1 MTPTHDE
8 LVRDNA
14 AIGALLARLRRQLR
28 TYLWLYGIAAAIVV
42 LGVSFWVSLA
52 IDYWQEPGPG
62 VRLGLLALAAIAFLA
77 VLFVY
82 LGRRAFVR
90 LNDRSLALVLERRFQ
105 QFDDSLITA
114 VELAGRPHPDEPY
127 GAALLEH
134 SRAAAAERAA
144 ATDTAAVFNYRPLY
158 RAIVAALVLVISI
171 GMFAVA
177 APEALALWSRR
188 SFLLS
193 SELWPRSTH
202 LAIEGFDNGRVK
214 VARGS
219 DLQLTVKADASMEIP
234 EVVEVRLRSEDGSL
248 RRENMVREGVADPA
262 RDDYQFFSHTIAG
275 VLAPLELEIVG
286 GDDRLRGLHIDVVE
300 SPAITGMTVFV
311 EYPRYMVRPDLG
323 LYTPRELPV
332 TEFMQLP
339 LGSRVTVRAKANKE
353 LVEVAVSYR
362 QDESTDVSRTVELS
376 SKPAGQPRREFEF
389 TLEELNGDKTLL
401 FTLLDRDGLR
411 NREPVRLSIGARP
424 DEPPQV
430 AVRLQGIGTAITK
443 AARLPIAGQ
452 ITDDY
457 GVAEAW
463 FEYSVDE
470 GQPARRPLRAKLRG
484 RVEATLDAQN
494 DEAFDARD
502 ELQLAPGQKLLITV
516 KASDQYDLQHEP
528 HVGSAQRYLLD
539 VVTPEQLRLLLE
551 GRELNLRRRF
561 ETIID
566 EVTRTRESLSAVAFE
581 GKASGQEATDE
592 DESLDSPASLASLHV
607 QRAMQ
612 NARKNAQETLGVAT
626 SFDEIREEL
635 VNNRLDTEELKGRLK
650 DKISDPLKKIV
661 DERFAELEKR
671 LSHLQENLS
680 NEQGG
685 PEALAQAQQQFDV
698 IIVEMQQVLSQMLEL
713 ETFNEAIALLRSI
726 MESQEKVHEKT
737 KQKRKSILFE

>member
-1 MTPTHDE
+1 MTLSHDKPG
-8 LVRDNA
+8 RDDA
-14 AIGALLARLRRQLR
+14 AIGALLARLRRQVR
-28 TYLWLYGIAAAIVV
+28 TYIWLQGLAMAVVV
-42 LGVSFWVSLA
+42 LGVSFWISLA
-52 IDYWQEPGPG
+52 IDYWQEPGPELR
-62 VRLGLLALAAIAFLA
+62 VGLLVLAAVGFVAA
-77 VLFVY
+77 VFFY
-82 LGRRAFVR
+82 LVRRAFVR
-90 LNDRSLALVLERRFQ
+90 LSDRSLALVLERRFHE
-105 QFDDSLITA
+105 FDDSLITA
-114 VELAGRPHPDEPY
+114 VELARRRSEEEPY
-127 GAALLEH
+127 GAALLEQ
-134 SRAAAAERAA
+134 SRAEAAQRAV
-144 ATDTAAVFNYRPLY
+144 TADSRAVFNYRPLY
-158 RAIVAALVLVISI
+158 RATAAALGLALSI

-193 SELWPRSTH
+193 AELWPRNTR
-202 LAIEGFDNGRVK
+202 LAIEGFENGRVK

-219 DLQLTVKADASMEIP
+219 DLQLLVKADTTMQVP

-248 RRENMVREGVADPA
+248 RRENMVREGVADPG
-262 RDDYQFFSHTIAG
+262 RDDYQFFSHTISG
-275 VLAPLELEIVG
+275 VLAPLELEVIG
-286 GDDRLRGLHIDVVE
+286 GDDRLRDLRVDVVE
-300 SPAITGMTVFV
+300 SPAITGMTVYV
-311 EYPRYMVRPDLG
+311 EYPDYMVRPELG

-353 LVEVAVSYR
+353 LVEVAVRYR
-362 QDESTDVSRTVELS
+362 EEESREVSRTVDLS
-376 SKPAGQPRREFEF
+376 SKPAGAARREFEF
-389 TLEELNGDKTLL
+389 TLEELNDDKTLL
-401 FTLLDRDGLR
+401 FTLLDTDGLR

-430 AVRLQGIGTAITK
+430 AVRLHGIGTAITK

-470 GQPARRPLRAKLRG
+470 TAPATRPLAAALRD
-484 RVEATLDAQN
+484 RVEVAINQDDN
-494 DEAFDARD
+494 EAFDARD
-502 ELQLAPGQKLLITV
+502 ELKLEPGQKLVITV
-516 KASDQYDLQHEP
+516 KASDQYDLEEHP

-566 EVTRTRESLSAVAFE
+566 EVTRTRESLSAVTFE
-581 GKASGQEATDE
+581 M
-592 DESLDSPASLASLHV
+592 ESAEPRADQDDGALDSPASLSSLHV
-607 QRAMQ
+607 QRAAQ

-626 SFDEIREEL
+626 SFDEIRDEL
-635 VNNRLDTEELKGRLK
+635 LNNRLDTEELKGRLK
-650 DKISDPLKKIV
+650 DKIADPLKKIV
-661 DERFAELEKR
+661 DERFVELEKR
-671 LSHLQENLS
+671 LSHLQQNLTS
-680 NEQGG
+680 QQVG
-685 PEALAQAQQQFDV
+685 PEALAQTQQQFDV

-726 MESQEKVHEKT
+726 MESQEQIHEKT
-737 KQKRKSILFE
+737 KQKRKSILFD